1 MSVAVSKGDHKTD
14 QMEDAE
20 RASHALPEQI
30 ARARASLDHYLD
42 NMSRL
47 ERQRDQGE
55 QGD

>member
-1 MSVAVSKGDHKTD
+1 VSKDDHQND

-20 RASHALPEQI
+20 RASHDLPDQI
-30 ARARASLDHYLD
+30 ARARASLDHYLN

-55 QGD
+55 RTD